1 MARPK
6 PRADIAPRI
15 WTEEETA
22 HRLGMSVATFRK
34 RLQDLQCAGLPAR
47 DSLLDGYD
55 SAAVE
60 LWLDRR
66 AGIMPPPEAAG
77 RTGKRLGEIRW

>member
-1 MARPK
+1 MARSK
-6 PRADIAPRI
+6 PRAEIAPRI
-15 WTEEETA
+15 WTEEAVA

-34 RLQDLQCAGLPAR
+34 RLHTLRDNGLPPR
-47 DSLLDGYD
+47 DDLLDGYD

-66 AGIMPPPEAAG
+66 AGITPPPAIG
-77 RTGKRLGEIRW
+77 DRPRKGLGEVAW